1 MFTSERRTTFRRKLH
16 LPFLSPSECP
26 GRRRKRN
33 NLRQRLNERRVFQ
46 TDIGGLVWALTRLL
60 KRPENGIGPIG
71 SPACGVD
78 PTTVAVMQC

>member
-46 TDIGGLVWALTRLL
+46 TDIGGLVGALTRLL
-60 KRPENGIGPIG
+60 KETGKRDWANRV
-71 SPACGVD
+71 SFLRR
-78 PTTVAVMQC
+78 